1 MTMHALRPAMTLAT
15 GVAALFSACHSQ
27 SEPPVPAPARE
38 VTSRDGVPIRFS
50 TQGTGEP
57 ALVFVHGWTC
67 DRTFWRQQVDEFSR
81 THRVVTID
89 LAGHGESGRNRAVW
103 SMGAFGEDVVAVIE
117 ALKLKDVV
125 LIGHSMGGP
134 VIAEAASR
142 IPDRVRG
149 IVGVDTWQNLSVERS
164 PEQISREL
172 SGFRADYSAAARPYV
187 ARMFVST
194 TDSTLARWITERMLR
209 TPPEIAIGAA
219 EGVLHW
225 NRAEATR
232 AFGRI
237 HVPVVTINADLFR
250 TNIEASRSV
259 VPSLEVKTL
268 PGLGHFVMLEAPAR
282 FNAALAEVIAAMPAL
297 MSGR

>member
-1 MTMHALRPAMTLAT
+1 MHALRAAMTLAT
-15 GVAALFSACHSQ
+15 GAAALFSACHSQ
-27 SEPPVPAPARE
+27 SAPPVRAPARE

-50 TQGTGEP
+50 TQGVGEP

-67 DRTFWRQQVDEFSR
+67 DRTFWRPQVDEFSR

-89 LAGHGESGRNRAVW
+89 LAGHGESGRNRTVW
-103 SMGAFGEDVVAVIE
+103 SIGAFGEDVVAVIE

-164 PEQISREL
+164 PEQIFREL
-172 SGFRADYSAAARPYV
+172 SRFRADYTVAVRPYI
-187 ARMFVST
+187 ARMFVGT

-225 NRAEATR
+225 NRAEATS

-237 HVPVVTINADLFR
+237 QVPVVTINADLFR

-297 MSGR
+297 TPGR

>member
-1 MTMHALRPAMTLAT
+1 MHALRPAMTLAT
-15 GVAALFSACHSQ
+15 GAAALFSACHSQ

-50 TQGTGEP
+50 TQGAGEP

-172 SGFRADYSAAARPYV
+172 SGFRADYSAAVRPYV

-225 NRAEATR
+225 NRAEATS

-297 MSGR
+297 TPGR